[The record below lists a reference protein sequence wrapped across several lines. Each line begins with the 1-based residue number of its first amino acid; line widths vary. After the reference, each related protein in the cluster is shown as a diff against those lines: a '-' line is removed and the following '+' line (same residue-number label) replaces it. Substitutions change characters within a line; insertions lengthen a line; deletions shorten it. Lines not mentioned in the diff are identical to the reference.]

1 MATNWAVIANQ
12 IAALIE
18 DGTPYEAEVNAQN
31 LNLPG
36 FWVTP
41 VSRHFDTLSGDHSTL
56 VFEVYAISTP
66 RGGADE
72 ALDELSKMHAAIM
85 DLPEPLNGQGMLAE
99 VAAVQLGNKSPD
111 ALPALKIT
119 IEIEE
124 ES

>member
-1 MATNWAVIANQ
+1 MATNWALIANE
-12 IAALIE
+12 IAGLLSE
-18 DGTPYEAEVNAQN
+18 HTGYEAEVNAQN

-36 FWVTP
+36 YWVTP
-41 VSRHFDTLSGDHSTL
+41 VSRHFDTLSGDHSSL

-72 ALDELSKMHAAIM
+72 ALDLLSDMHAAIM